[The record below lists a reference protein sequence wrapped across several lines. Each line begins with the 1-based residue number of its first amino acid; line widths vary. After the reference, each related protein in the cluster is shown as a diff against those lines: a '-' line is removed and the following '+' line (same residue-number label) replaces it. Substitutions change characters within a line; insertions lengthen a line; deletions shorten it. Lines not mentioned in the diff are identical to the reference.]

1 MKIQDRMLILETE
14 FRNLKKVVWIMV
26 YVILAKIGVDISG
39 VSL

>member
-1 MKIQDRMLILETE
+1 MKLPDRMLILETE